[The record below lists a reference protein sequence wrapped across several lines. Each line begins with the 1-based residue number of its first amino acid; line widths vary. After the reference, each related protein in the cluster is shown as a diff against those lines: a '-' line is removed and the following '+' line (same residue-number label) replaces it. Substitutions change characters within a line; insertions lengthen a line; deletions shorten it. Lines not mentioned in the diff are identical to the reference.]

1 MADEEEDPSISTGNL
16 SIGDELT
23 VLTSYTVTPGYVSG
37 TFNNLSLPGF
47 YGPFPKQTLLWGV
60 GNTLLWGGVLQW

>member
-1 MADEEEDPSISTGNL
+1 MADEEEPTESVGNL

-47 YGPFPKQTLLWGV
+47 YGPSPVQTLLWGV